1 MISNKDS
8 NGADGSNSVEERPV
22 AATPAGP
29 GVKKPFVEPSISL
42 PVDVLEATA
51 FFLAASLEVGSTFT

>member
-8 NGADGSNSVEERPV
+8 NGADGSSSVESKPE
-22 AATPAGP
+22 AATPAGS

-51 FFLAASLEVGSTFT
+51 FFQEMTVTAGSIS

>member
-8 NGADGSNSVEERPV
+8 NGANGSSSVELKPE
-22 AATPAGP
+22 ATPPAGS
-29 GVKKPFVEPSISL
+29 GEKKPFIEPSISL

-51 FFLAASLEVGSTFT
+51 FFQTVTVTGGTLT

>member
-8 NGADGSNSVEERPV
+8 NGADGSSSVEAKPEAV
-22 AATPAGP
+22 HPAGT
-29 GVKKPFVEPSISL
+29 GGKKPFVEPSISL

-51 FFLAASLEVGSTFT
+51 FFQVMTVTTGSIT